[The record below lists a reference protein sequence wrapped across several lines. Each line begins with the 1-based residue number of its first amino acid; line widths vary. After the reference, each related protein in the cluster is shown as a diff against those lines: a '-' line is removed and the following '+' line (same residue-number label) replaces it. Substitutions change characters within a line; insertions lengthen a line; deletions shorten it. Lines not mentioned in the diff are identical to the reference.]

1 MTSSISIGT
10 YSSALAYVASGCSQ
24 PLLMTLLKEAK
35 IADPSCQLYML
46 FYYLLPAAFILPL
59 LIRNQQS
66 WPKRS
71 TIYKASG

>member
-1 MTSSISIGT
+1 MTTPTSIRT
-10 YSSALAYVASGCSQ
+10 YSSALAYIASGCSQ

-46 FYYLLPAAFILPL
+46 FYYLLPAAFILPIL
-59 LIRNQQS
+59 LVNQQS